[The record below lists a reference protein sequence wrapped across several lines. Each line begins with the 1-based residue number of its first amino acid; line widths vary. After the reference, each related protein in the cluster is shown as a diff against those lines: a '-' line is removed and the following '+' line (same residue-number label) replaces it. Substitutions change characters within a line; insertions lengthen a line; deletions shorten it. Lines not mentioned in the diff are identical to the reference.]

1 MGARRT
7 PAGDARFAPLGA
19 ADVDAAARVAN
30 STIPPAAGAPAE
42 SIDGRLA
49 RLRTRIER
57 ARATDPGGAWVA
69 REDGEVVGLAL
80 ALRSDGVWVL
90 SLLAVSPAA
99 QSGGLGR
106 GLLQRSLT
114 HADGCRGA
122 LIASSS
128 DLRAIRVYAGAGFE
142 LRPAMAASGPVD
154 RAAIPRGL
162 DALVRAAGAEDAE
175 RTEAVDAAVRGGTR
189 AAHVAQLLDVPDT
202 RLYLAGRAGEE
213 RGYALGR
220 EGRVIAVAATDEE
233 AAQALLWRLLADARE
248 RAMAERITAGQD
260 WAFEVLLRAGL
271 AVAPDG
277 PVFARGSLGPLRPFL
292 PSGAYL

>member
-7 PAGDARFAPLGA
+7 PPGDARFALLGA
-19 ADVDAAARVAN
+19 SDVDAAARVAN
-30 STIPPAAGAPAE
+30 STIPPSPEAPAE
-42 SIDGRLA
+42 SVDGRLA
-49 RLRTRIER
+49 RLRARIER
-57 ARATDPGGAWVA
+57 ARATDQSGAWVA

-128 DLRAIRVYAGAGFE
+128 DPRAIRVYAGAGFD

-154 RAAIPRGL
+154 RAAIPAGL
-162 DALVRAAGAEDAE
+162 DALVRAAGPGDAVG
-175 RTEAVDAAVRGGTR
+175 TEPVDAAVRGGTR
-189 AAHVAQLLDVPDT
+189 AAHIVQLLDVPDT

-213 RGYALGR
+213 RGYAIGR
-220 EGRVIAVAATDEE
+220 EGRVIAVAATDEA
-233 AAQALLWRLLADARE
+233 AAQALLWRLLADARGT
-248 RAMAERITAGQD
+248 AMAERITGGQD
-260 WAFEVLLRAGL
+260 WAIEVLLRAGL
-271 AVAPDG
+271 AVGPDG
-277 PVFARGSLGPLRPFL
+277 PVFTRGRLGTLRPFL